1 MKKYILTVITL
12 FTVALGGIMITP
24 TAGAI
29 NVFESGCG
37 GSGGAGGAGAGAAGN
52 SSLCGAAAKDD
63 APTLIKNVIN
73 ILLYLVGIIAVIA
86 IIIGGIRYVTSNG
99 DSGATKSAKD
109 TVLYAVIGLVV
120 AILAFAIVNFVVTAF
135 Q

>member
-1 MKKYILTVITL
+1 MKKYLLSFTVFLALAFVSLL
-12 FTVALGGIMITP
+12 FTPA
-24 TAGAI
+24 AGAVD
-29 NVFESGCG
+29 VFSGSGC
-37 GSGGAGGAGAGAAGN
+37 GGAGGAAGAG
-52 SSLCGAAAKDD
+52 SSLCGATSTDD

>member
-1 MKKYILTVITL
+1 MKKIRTIMLSIAATLGVTTLLAAPPAYAAITCSNAADCASQGQKK
-12 FTVALGGIMITP
+12 VGGDTNTTTLEEQIKTIT
-24 TAGAI
+24 
-29 NVFESGCG
+29 
-37 GSGGAGGAGAGAAGN
+37 
-52 SSLCGAAAKDD
+52 
-63 APTLIKNVIN
+63 N
-73 ILLYLVGIIAVIA
+73 ILLFVIGAIAVIA